1 MKAEIISIGD
11 EILIGQ
17 IVNTN
22 SSWLANELVNNGI
35 ECAKISTVGD
45 NTQSIKNALLNIEE
59 GSELIIITGGLGP
72 TNDDITKKVLCEFF
86 EDNLILNNQVLSDI
100 TNFFKRKNRSKILDL
115 NKNQALVPSK
125 AKIIRN
131 SMGTAPGIWFR
142 KNNKNILAFPGVPY
156 EMKHL
161 FKDFLKI
168 FKSQNKLKTITNKTI
183 FIKNIPESQIANMI
197 KKWESNLNDKI
208 KLAYLPRPG
217 TVRLRLSLIGNNQKK
232 QLSIIEDEL
241 RKLENYIEFSEV
253 DIDLNFLVHDLLI
266 ESSFTLS
273 VAESC
278 SSGFIASELT
288 SISGSSSYFS
298 GGVIAYN
305 DEIKVK
311 ILNINKDTIIK
322 ESSVSSIVAEL
333 MAKNVA
339 KKFNTDFAI
348 STTGYASSSSQ
359 NTSPLGT
366 VFIAI
371 KTPMKTIVKQFLFS
385 GSRKIIIDQVK
396 DKAFEMLLEEIK
408 KIK

>member
-1 MKAEIISIGD
+1 MKAEIITIGD

-17 IVNTN
+17 IINTN
-22 SSWLANELVNNGI
+22 SSWLANQLVNNGI
-35 ECAKISTVGD
+35 ECTKISTVGD
-45 NTQSIKNALLNIEE
+45 NSESIKNALTNLDKET
-59 GSELIIITGGLGP
+59 ELTIITGGLGP
-72 TNDDITKKVLCEFF
+72 TNDDITKKVLCEIF
-86 EDNLILNNQVLSDI
+86 EDDLILNNHVLNDI
-100 TNFFKRKNRSKILDL
+100 TDFFKRKKRSKILDL

-131 SMGTAPGIWFR
+131 SMGTAPGIWFK
-142 KNNKNILAFPGVPY
+142 KNNKNILALPGVPY

-197 KKWESNLNDKI
+197 KEWESNLNDKI

-241 RKLENYIEFSEV
+241 RKLENYIEFSEG
-253 DIDLNFLVHDLLI
+253 DIDLNVLVHDLLI
-266 ESSFTLS
+266 ESSFTIS

-288 SISGSSSYFS
+288 SISGSSSYFR
-298 GGVIAYN
+298 GGIIAYN
-305 DEIKVK
+305 DEIKVN
-311 ILNINKDTIIK
+311 ILDINKDTIIK
-322 ESSVSSIVAEL
+322 ESSVSSTVAEL

-339 KKFNTDFAI
+339 RRFNTDFAI
-348 STTGYASSSSQ
+348 STTGYASSSLQ
-359 NTSPLGT
+359 NTSPVGT
-366 VFIAI
+366 VFIAV

>member
-1 MKAEIISIGD
+1 MKAEIITIGD

-17 IVNTN
+17 IINTN
-22 SSWLANELVNNGI
+22 SSWLADQLVNNGI
-35 ECAKISTVGD
+35 ECTKISTVGD
-45 NTQSIKNALLNIEE
+45 NSKGIKNALLNVEE
-59 GSELIIITGGLGP
+59 SSELIIITGGLGP
-72 TNDDITKKVLCEFF
+72 TNDDITKKVLCQVF
-86 EDNLILNNQVLSDI
+86 EDDLILNNHVLNDI
-100 TNFFKRKNRSKILDL
+100 TDFFKRKKRSKILDL

-131 SMGTAPGIWFR
+131 SMGTAPGIWFK
-142 KNNKNILAFPGVPY
+142 KNNKNILALPGVPY

-161 FKDFLKI
+161 FKDFLNI

-197 KKWESNLNDKI
+197 KEWESNLDDKI
-208 KLAYLPRPG
+208 KLAYLPKPG

-241 RKLENYIEFSEV
+241 RKLENYIEFSEAE
-253 DIDLNFLVHDLLI
+253 IDLNVLVHDLLI

-278 SSGFIASELT
+278 SSGLIASELT
-288 SISGSSSYFS
+288 SISGSSSYFR
-298 GGVIAYN
+298 GGIIAYN
-305 DEIKVK
+305 DEIKVN
-311 ILNINKDTIIK
+311 ILGINNDTIIK
-322 ESSVSSIVAEL
+322 ESSVSIIVAEL

-339 KKFNTDFAI
+339 KKFKTDFAI
-348 STTGYASSSSQ
+348 STTGYASSSSE
-359 NTSPLGT
+359 NTSPVGT
-366 VFIAI
+366 VFIAV

>member
-1 MKAEIISIGD
+1 MKAEIITIGD

-17 IVNTN
+17 IINTN
-22 SSWLANELVNNGI
+22 SSWLADKLVNNGI
-35 ECAKISTVGD
+35 ECTKISTVGD
-45 NTQSIKNALLNIEE
+45 NSESIKNALTNLDKET
-59 GSELIIITGGLGP
+59 ELTIITGGLGP
-72 TNDDITKKVLCEFF
+72 TNDDITKKVLCEIF
-86 EDNLILNNQVLSDI
+86 EDDLILNNHVLNDI
-100 TNFFKRKNRSKILDL
+100 TDFFKRKKRSKILDL

-131 SMGTAPGIWFR
+131 SIGTAPGIWFK
-142 KNNKNILAFPGVPY
+142 KNNKNILALPGVPY

-197 KKWESNLNDKI
+197 KEWESNLNDKI

-241 RKLENYIEFSEV
+241 RKLENYIEFSEG
-253 DIDLNFLVHDLLI
+253 DIDLNVLVHDLLI
-266 ESSFTLS
+266 ESSFTIS

-288 SISGSSSYFS
+288 SISGSSSYFR
-298 GGVIAYN
+298 GGIIAYN
-305 DEIKVK
+305 DEIKVN
-311 ILNINKDTIIK
+311 ILDINKDTIIK
-322 ESSVSSIVAEL
+322 ESSVSSTVAEL

-339 KKFNTDFAI
+339 RRFNTDFAI
-348 STTGYASSSSQ
+348 STTGYASSSLQ
-359 NTSPLGT
+359 NTSPVGT
-366 VFIAI
+366 VFIAV
-371 KTPMKTIVKQFLFS
+371 KTPMKTTVKQFLFS

-396 DKAFEMLLEEIK
+396 DKAFEMLLEQIK

>member
-1 MKAEIISIGD
+1 MKAEIITIGD

-22 SSWLANELVNNGI
+22 SSWLANQLVNNGI
-35 ECAKISTVGD
+35 ECTKISTVGD
-45 NTQSIKNALLNIEE
+45 NSESIKNALTNLDKET
-59 GSELIIITGGLGP
+59 ELTIITGGLGP
-72 TNDDITKKVLCEFF
+72 TNDDITKKVLCNVF
-86 EDNLILNNQVLSDI
+86 EDNLILNNQVLNDI
-100 TNFFKRKNRSKILDL
+100 TDFFIRKKRSKILGL

-131 SMGTAPGIWFR
+131 SMGTAPGIWFK
-142 KNNKNILAFPGVPY
+142 KNNKNILALPGVPY

-168 FKSQNKLKTITNKTI
+168 FKSQNRLKTITNKTI

-197 KKWESNLNDKI
+197 KEWESNLNDKI

-241 RKLENYIEFSEV
+241 RKLENYIEFSEG
-253 DIDLNFLVHDLLI
+253 DIDLNILVHDLLI
-266 ESSFTLS
+266 ESSFTIS

-288 SISGSSSYFS
+288 SISGSSSYFI

-311 ILNINKDTIIK
+311 ILDINKDTIIK

-339 KKFNTDFAI
+339 KRFNTDFAI

-359 NTSPLGT
+359 NTSPVGT
-366 VFIAI
+366 VFIAV

>member
-1 MKAEIISIGD
+1 MRAEIITIGD

-17 IVNTN
+17 IINTN
-22 SSWLANELVNNGI
+22 STWLADQLVNNGI
-35 ECAKISTVGD
+35 ECTKISTVGD
-45 NTQSIKNALLNIEE
+45 NTKSIKNALLNVEE
-59 GSELIIITGGLGP
+59 SSELIIITGGLGP
-72 TNDDITKKVLCEFF
+72 TNDDITKKVLCQVF
-86 EDNLILNNQVLSDI
+86 EDDLILNNQVLNDI
-100 TNFFKRKNRSKILDL
+100 TDFFKRKKRSKILDL

-131 SMGTAPGIWFR
+131 SMGTAPGIWFK
-142 KNNKNILAFPGVPY
+142 KNNKNILALPGVPY

-197 KKWESNLNDKI
+197 KEWELNLNEKI

-241 RKLENYIEFSEV
+241 RKLEDYIEFSEGE
-253 DIDLNFLVHDLLI
+253 IDLNVLVHDLLI

-278 SSGFIASELT
+278 SSGLIASELT
-288 SISGSSSYFS
+288 SVAGSSSYFR
-298 GGVIAYN
+298 GGIIAYN
-305 DEIKVK
+305 DEIKVN
-311 ILNINKDTIIK
+311 ILGINNDTIIK
-322 ESSVSSIVAEL
+322 ESSVSTIVAEL

-339 KKFNTDFAI
+339 KKFKTDFAI
-348 STTGYASSSSQ
+348 STTGYASPSSQ
-359 NTSPLGT
+359 NTSPVGT
-366 VFIAI
+366 VFIAV
-371 KTPMKTIVKQFLFS
+371 KTPLKTIVKQFLFS

-396 DKAFEMLLEEIK
+396 DKAFEMILEEIK

>member
-1 MKAEIISIGD
+1 MKAEIITIGD

-17 IVNTN
+17 IINTN
-22 SSWLANELVNNGI
+22 SSWLADQLVNNGI
-35 ECAKISTVGD
+35 ECTKISTVGD
-45 NTQSIKNALLNIEE
+45 NSESIKNALTNLDKET
-59 GSELIIITGGLGP
+59 ELTIITGGLGP
-72 TNDDITKKVLCEFF
+72 TNDDITKKVLCNVF
-86 EDNLILNNQVLSDI
+86 EDDLILNNQVLNDI
-100 TNFFKRKNRSKILDL
+100 TDFFKRKKRSKILGL

-131 SMGTAPGIWFR
+131 SMGTAPGIWFK
-142 KNNKNILAFPGVPY
+142 KNNKNILALPGVPY

-197 KKWESNLNDKI
+197 KEWESNLNDKI

-217 TVRLRLSLIGNNQKK
+217 TVRLRLSIIGNNQKK

-241 RKLENYIEFSEV
+241 RKLENYIEFSEG
-253 DIDLNFLVHDLLI
+253 DIDLNILVHDLLI
-266 ESSFTLS
+266 ESSFTIS

-288 SISGSSSYFS
+288 SISGSSSYFR
-298 GGVIAYN
+298 GGIIAYN
-305 DEIKVK
+305 DEIKVN
-311 ILNINKDTIIK
+311 ILDINKDTIIK
-322 ESSVSSIVAEL
+322 ESSVSSTVAEL

-339 KKFNTDFAI
+339 KRFNTDFAI
-348 STTGYASSSSQ
+348 STTGYASSSLQ
-359 NTSPLGT
+359 NTSPVGT
-366 VFIAI
+366 VFIAV

-396 DKAFEMLLEEIK
+396 DKAFEMLIEEIK

>member
-1 MKAEIISIGD
+1 MKAEIITIGD

-17 IVNTN
+17 IINTN
-22 SSWLANELVNNGI
+22 SSWLADQLVNNGI
-35 ECAKISTVGD
+35 ECTKISTVGD
-45 NTQSIKNALLNIEE
+45 NSESIKNALTNLDKET
-59 GSELIIITGGLGP
+59 ELTIITGGLGP
-72 TNDDITKKVLCEFF
+72 TNDDITKKVLCEIF
-86 EDNLILNNQVLSDI
+86 EDDLILNNHVLNDI
-100 TNFFKRKNRSKILDL
+100 TDFFKRKKRSKILDL

-131 SMGTAPGIWFR
+131 SMGTAPGIWFQ
-142 KNNKNILAFPGVPY
+142 KNNKNILALPGVPY

-197 KKWESNLNDKI
+197 KEWESNLNDKI

-241 RKLENYIEFSEV
+241 RKLENYIEFSEG
-253 DIDLNFLVHDLLI
+253 DIDLNVLVHDLLI
-266 ESSFTLS
+266 ESSFTIS

-288 SISGSSSYFS
+288 SISGSSSYFR
-298 GGVIAYN
+298 GGIIAYN
-305 DEIKVK
+305 DEIKVN
-311 ILNINKDTIIK
+311 ILDINKDTIIK
-322 ESSVSSIVAEL
+322 ESSVSSTVAEL

-339 KKFNTDFAI
+339 RRFNTDFAI
-348 STTGYASSSSQ
+348 STTGYASSSLQ
-359 NTSPLGT
+359 NTSPVGT
-366 VFIAI
+366 VFIAV

>member
-1 MKAEIISIGD
+1 MRAEIITIGD

-17 IVNTN
+17 IINTN
-22 SSWLANELVNNGI
+22 SSWLADQLVNNGI
-35 ECAKISTVGD
+35 ECIKISTVGD
-45 NTQSIKNALLNIEE
+45 NTKGIKNALLNVEE
-59 GSELIIITGGLGP
+59 SSELIIITGGLGP
-72 TNDDITKKVLCEFF
+72 TNDDITKKVLCQVF
-86 EDNLILNNQVLSDI
+86 EDDLILNNHVLNDI
-100 TNFFKRKNRSKILDL
+100 TDFFKRKKRSKILDL

-131 SMGTAPGIWFR
+131 SMGTAPGIWF
-142 KNNKNILAFPGVPY
+142 KENNKNILALPGVPY

-197 KKWESNLNDKI
+197 KEWESNLNEKI

-241 RKLENYIEFSEV
+241 RKLEDYIEFSEGE
-253 DIDLNFLVHDLLI
+253 IDLNVLLHDLLI

-278 SSGFIASELT
+278 SSGLIASELT
-288 SISGSSSYFS
+288 SISGSSSYFR
-298 GGVIAYN
+298 GGIIAYN
-305 DEIKVK
+305 DEIKVN
-311 ILNINKDTIIK
+311 ILGINNDTIIK
-322 ESSVSSIVAEL
+322 ESSVSTIVAEL

-339 KKFNTDFAI
+339 KKFKTDFAI
-348 STTGYASSSSQ
+348 STTGYASSSSE
-359 NTSPLGT
+359 NTSPVGT
-366 VFIAI
+366 VFIAV
-371 KTPMKTIVKQFLFS
+371 KTPVKTIVKQFLFS

>member
-1 MKAEIISIGD
+1 MKAEIITIGD

-17 IVNTN
+17 IINTN
-22 SSWLANELVNNGI
+22 SSWLADELVNNGI
-35 ECAKISTVGD
+35 ECTKISTVGD
-45 NTQSIKNALLNIEE
+45 NSESIKNALTNLDKET
-59 GSELIIITGGLGP
+59 ELTIITGGLGP
-72 TNDDITKKVLCEFF
+72 TNDDITKKVLCDVF

-100 TNFFKRKNRSKILDL
+100 TNFFKRKKRSKILDL

-131 SMGTAPGIWFR
+131 SMGTAPGIWFK
-142 KNNKNILAFPGVPY
+142 KNNKNILALPGVPY

-197 KKWESNLNDKI
+197 KEWESNLNDKI

-241 RKLENYIEFSEV
+241 RKLENYIEFFEG
-253 DIDLNFLVHDLLI
+253 DIDLNVLVHDLLI
-266 ESSFTLS
+266 ESSFTIS

-288 SISGSSSYFS
+288 SISGSSSYFR
-298 GGVIAYN
+298 GGIIAYN
-305 DEIKVK
+305 DEIKVN
-311 ILNINKDTIIK
+311 ILDINKDTIIK
-322 ESSVSSIVAEL
+322 ESSVSSTVAEL

-339 KKFNTDFAI
+339 RRFNTDFAI
-348 STTGYASSSSQ
+348 STTGYASSSLQ
-359 NTSPLGT
+359 NTSPVGT
-366 VFIAI
+366 VFIAV

>member
-1 MKAEIISIGD
+1 MKAEIITIGD

-17 IVNTN
+17 IINTN
-22 SSWLANELVNNGI
+22 SSWLADKLVNNGI
-35 ECAKISTVGD
+35 ECTKISTVGD
-45 NTQSIKNALLNIEE
+45 NSESIKNALTNLDKET
-59 GSELIIITGGLGP
+59 ELTIITGGLGP
-72 TNDDITKKVLCEFF
+72 TNDDITKKVLCEIF
-86 EDNLILNNQVLSDI
+86 EDDLILNNHVLNDI
-100 TNFFKRKNRSKILDL
+100 TDFFKRKKRSKILDL

-131 SMGTAPGIWFR
+131 SMGTAPGIWFK
-142 KNNKNILAFPGVPY
+142 KNNKNILALPGVPY

-197 KKWESNLNDKI
+197 KEWESNLNDKI

-241 RKLENYIEFSEV
+241 RKLENYIEFSEG
-253 DIDLNFLVHDLLI
+253 DIDLNVLVHDLLI
-266 ESSFTLS
+266 ESSFTIS

-288 SISGSSSYFS
+288 SISGSSSYFR
-298 GGVIAYN
+298 GGIIAYN
-305 DEIKVK
+305 DEIKVN
-311 ILNINKDTIIK
+311 ILDINKDTIIK
-322 ESSVSSIVAEL
+322 ESSVSSTVAEL

-339 KKFNTDFAI
+339 RRFNTDFAI
-348 STTGYASSSSQ
+348 STTGYASSSLQ
-359 NTSPLGT
+359 NTSPVGT
-366 VFIAI
+366 VFIAV

>member
-1 MKAEIISIGD
+1 MKAEIITIGD

-17 IVNTN
+17 IINTN
-22 SSWLANELVNNGI
+22 SSWLADQLVNNGI
-35 ECAKISTVGD
+35 ECTKISTVGD
-45 NTQSIKNALLNIEE
+45 NSESIKNALTNLDKET
-59 GSELIIITGGLGP
+59 ELTIITGGLGP
-72 TNDDITKKVLCEFF
+72 TNDDITKKVLCNVF
-86 EDNLILNNQVLSDI
+86 EDDLILNNQVLNDI
-100 TNFFKRKNRSKILDL
+100 TDFFKRKKRSKILGL

-131 SMGTAPGIWFR
+131 SMGTAPGIWFK
-142 KNNKNILAFPGVPY
+142 KNNKNILALPGVPY

-197 KKWESNLNDKI
+197 KEWESNLNDKI

-217 TVRLRLSLIGNNQKK
+217 TVRLRLSIIGNNQKK

-241 RKLENYIEFSEV
+241 RKLENYIEFSEG
-253 DIDLNFLVHDLLI
+253 DIDLNILVHDLLI
-266 ESSFTLS
+266 ESSFTIS

-288 SISGSSSYFS
+288 SISGSSSYFR
-298 GGVIAYN
+298 GGIIAYN
-305 DEIKVK
+305 DEIKVN
-311 ILNINKDTIIK
+311 ILDINKDTIIK
-322 ESSVSSIVAEL
+322 ESSVSSTVAEL

-339 KKFNTDFAI
+339 RRFNTDFAI
-348 STTGYASSSSQ
+348 STTGYASSSLQ
-359 NTSPLGT
+359 NTSPVGT
-366 VFIAI
+366 VFIAV

-396 DKAFEMLLEEIK
+396 DKAFEMLIEEIK

>member
-1 MKAEIISIGD
+1 MKAEIITIGD

-17 IVNTN
+17 IINTN
-22 SSWLANELVNNGI
+22 SSWLADQLVNNGI
-35 ECAKISTVGD
+35 ECTKISTVGD
-45 NTQSIKNALLNIEE
+45 NSESIKNALTNLDKET
-59 GSELIIITGGLGP
+59 ELTIITGGLGP
-72 TNDDITKKVLCEFF
+72 TNDDITKKVLCNVF
-86 EDNLILNNQVLSDI
+86 EDNLILNNQVLNDI
-100 TNFFKRKNRSKILDL
+100 TDFFKRKKRSKILDL

-131 SMGTAPGIWFR
+131 SMGTAPGIWFK
-142 KNNKNILAFPGVPY
+142 KNNKNILALPGVPY

-197 KKWESNLNDKI
+197 KEWESNLNDKI

-217 TVRLRLSLIGNNQKK
+217 TVRLRLSIIGNNQKK

-241 RKLENYIEFSEV
+241 RKLENYIEFSEG
-253 DIDLNFLVHDLLI
+253 DIDLNVLVHDLLI
-266 ESSFTLS
+266 ESSFTIS

-288 SISGSSSYFS
+288 SISGSSSYFR
-298 GGVIAYN
+298 GGIIAYN
-305 DEIKVK
+305 DEIKVN
-311 ILNINKDTIIK
+311 ILDINKDTIIK
-322 ESSVSSIVAEL
+322 ESSVSSTVAEL

-339 KKFNTDFAI
+339 RRFNTDFAI

-359 NTSPLGT
+359 NSSPVGT
-366 VFIAI
+366 VFIAV
-371 KTPMKTIVKQFLFS
+371 KTPIKTIVKQFLFS

>member
-1 MKAEIISIGD
+1 MKAEIITIGD

-22 SSWLANELVNNGI
+22 SSWLANQLVNNGI
-35 ECAKISTVGD
+35 ECTKISTVGD
-45 NTQSIKNALLNIEE
+45 NTQSIKNALINIEE
-59 GSELIIITGGLGP
+59 DSELIIITGGLGP
-72 TNDDITKKVLCEFF
+72 TNDDITKKVLCEVF
-86 EDNLILNNQVLSDI
+86 EDDLILNNHVLNDI
-100 TNFFKRKNRSKILDL
+100 TDFFKRKKRSKILDL

-131 SMGTAPGIWFR
+131 SIGTAPGIWFK
-142 KNNKNILAFPGVPY
+142 KNNKNILALPGVPY

-197 KKWESNLNDKI
+197 KEWESNLNDKI

-241 RKLENYIEFSEV
+241 RKLENYIEFSEG
-253 DIDLNFLVHDLLI
+253 DIDLNLLVHDLLI
-266 ESSFTLS
+266 ESSFTIS

-288 SISGSSSYFS
+288 SISGSSSYFR
-298 GGVIAYN
+298 GGIIAYN
-305 DEIKVK
+305 DEIKVN
-311 ILNINKDTIIK
+311 ILDINKDTIIK

-339 KKFNTDFAI
+339 RRFNTDFAI
-348 STTGYASSSSQ
+348 STTGYASSSPQ
-359 NTSPLGT
+359 NTSPVGT
-366 VFIAI
+366 VFIAV

-396 DKAFEMLLEEIK
+396 DKAFEILLEEIK

>member
-1 MKAEIISIGD
+1 MKAEIITIGD

-17 IVNTN
+17 ITNTN
-22 SSWLANELVNNGI
+22 SSWLADQLVNNGI
-35 ECAKISTVGD
+35 ECTKISTVGD
-45 NTQSIKNALLNIEE
+45 NSESIKNALTNLDKET
-59 GSELIIITGGLGP
+59 ELTIITGGLGP
-72 TNDDITKKVLCEFF
+72 TNDDITKKVLCEIF
-86 EDNLILNNQVLSDI
+86 EDDLILNNHVLNDI
-100 TNFFKRKNRSKILDL
+100 TDFFKRKKRSKILDL

-131 SMGTAPGIWFR
+131 SMGTAPGIWFK
-142 KNNKNILAFPGVPY
+142 KNNKNILALPGVPY

-197 KKWESNLNDKI
+197 KEWESNLNDKI

-241 RKLENYIEFSEV
+241 RKLENYIEFSEG
-253 DIDLNFLVHDLLI
+253 DIDLNLLVHDLLI
-266 ESSFTLS
+266 ESSFTIS

-305 DEIKVK
+305 DEIKIK
-311 ILNINKDTIIK
+311 ILDINKDTIIK

-359 NTSPLGT
+359 NISPLGT

-408 KIK
+408 KNK

>member
-1 MKAEIISIGD
+1 MKAEIITIGD

-17 IVNTN
+17 IINTN
-22 SSWLANELVNNGI
+22 SSWLADQLVNNGI
-35 ECAKISTVGD
+35 ECTKISTVGD
-45 NTQSIKNALLNIEE
+45 NSKGIKNALLNVEVS
-59 GSELIIITGGLGP
+59 SELIIITGGLGP
-72 TNDDITKKVLCEFF
+72 TNDDITKKVLCQVF
-86 EDNLILNNQVLSDI
+86 EDDLILNNHVLNDI
-100 TNFFKRKNRSKILDL
+100 TDFFKRKKRSKILDL

-131 SMGTAPGIWFR
+131 SMGTAPGIWFK
-142 KNNKNILAFPGVPY
+142 KNNKNILALPGVPY

-161 FKDFLKI
+161 FKDFLNI

-197 KKWESNLNDKI
+197 KEWESNLDDKI

-241 RKLENYIEFSEV
+241 RKLENYIEFSEAE
-253 DIDLNFLVHDLLI
+253 IDLNLLVHDLLI

-311 ILNINKDTIIK
+311 ILDINKDTIIK

-339 KKFNTDFAI
+339 KRFNTDFAI
-348 STTGYASSSSQ
+348 STTGYASSSPQ
-359 NTSPLGT
+359 NTSPVGT
-366 VFIAI
+366 VFIAV

-396 DKAFEMLLEEIK
+396 DKAFEMLLEQIK

>member
-1 MKAEIISIGD
+1 MKAEIITIGD

-17 IVNTN
+17 IINTN
-22 SSWLANELVNNGI
+22 SSWLADQLVNNGI
-35 ECAKISTVGD
+35 ECTKISTVGD
-45 NTQSIKNALLNIEE
+45 NSESIKNALTNLDKET
-59 GSELIIITGGLGP
+59 ELTIITGGLGP
-72 TNDDITKKVLCEFF
+72 TNDDITKKVLCNVF
-86 EDNLILNNQVLSDI
+86 EDDLILNNQVLNDI
-100 TNFFKRKNRSKILDL
+100 TDFFKRKKRSKILGL

-131 SMGTAPGIWFR
+131 SMGTAPGIWFK
-142 KNNKNILAFPGVPY
+142 KNNKNILALPGVPY

-197 KKWESNLNDKI
+197 KEWESNLNDKI

-217 TVRLRLSLIGNNQKK
+217 TVRLRLSIIGNNQKK

-241 RKLENYIEFSEV
+241 RKLENYIEFSEG
-253 DIDLNFLVHDLLI
+253 DIDLNILVHDLLI
-266 ESSFTLS
+266 ESSFTIS

-288 SISGSSSYFS
+288 SISGSSSYFR
-298 GGVIAYN
+298 GGIIAYN
-305 DEIKVK
+305 DEIKVN
-311 ILNINKDTIIK
+311 ILDINKDTIIK
-322 ESSVSSIVAEL
+322 ESSVSSTVAEL

-339 KKFNTDFAI
+339 RRFNTDFAI
-348 STTGYASSSSQ
+348 STTGYASPSLQ
-359 NTSPLGT
+359 NTSPVGT
-366 VFIAI
+366 VFIAV

-396 DKAFEMLLEEIK
+396 DKAFEMLIEEIK

>member
-1 MKAEIISIGD
+1 MKAEIITIGD

-17 IVNTN
+17 IINTN
-22 SSWLANELVNNGI
+22 SSWLADQLVNNGI
-35 ECAKISTVGD
+35 ECTKISTVGD
-45 NTQSIKNALLNIEE
+45 NSESIKNALTNLDKET
-59 GSELIIITGGLGP
+59 ELTIITGGLGP
-72 TNDDITKKVLCEFF
+72 TNDDITKKVLCNVF
-86 EDNLILNNQVLSDI
+86 EDDLILNNQVLNDI
-100 TNFFKRKNRSKILDL
+100 TDFFKRKKRSKILDL

-131 SMGTAPGIWFR
+131 SMGTAPGIWFK
-142 KNNKNILAFPGVPY
+142 KNNKNILALPGVPY

-197 KKWESNLNDKI
+197 KEWESNLNDKI

-217 TVRLRLSLIGNNQKK
+217 TVRLRLSIIGNNQKK

-241 RKLENYIEFSEV
+241 RKLENYIEFSEG
-253 DIDLNFLVHDLLI
+253 DIDLNVLVHDLLI
-266 ESSFTLS
+266 ESSFTIS

-288 SISGSSSYFS
+288 SISGSSSYFR
-298 GGVIAYN
+298 GGIIAYN
-305 DEIKVK
+305 DEIKVN
-311 ILNINKDTIIK
+311 ILDINKDTIIK
-322 ESSVSSIVAEL
+322 ESSVSSTVAEL

-339 KKFNTDFAI
+339 RRFNTDFAI
-348 STTGYASSSSQ
+348 STTGYASSSLQ
-359 NTSPLGT
+359 NTSPVGT
-366 VFIAI
+366 VFIAV

-396 DKAFEMLLEEIK
+396 DKAFEMLIEEIK

>member
-1 MKAEIISIGD
+1 M
-11 EILIGQ
+11 
-17 IVNTN
+17 
-22 SSWLANELVNNGI
+22 
-35 ECAKISTVGD
+35 
-45 NTQSIKNALLNIEE
+45 
-59 GSELIIITGGLGP
+59 
-72 TNDDITKKVLCEFF
+72 F
-86 EDNLILNNQVLSDI
+86 EDNLILNNQVLNDI

-131 SMGTAPGIWFR
+131 SMGTAPGIWFQ
-142 KNNKNILAFPGVPY
+142 KNNKNILALPGVPY

-197 KKWESNLNDKI
+197 KEWESNLNDKI

-241 RKLENYIEFSEV
+241 RKLENYIEFSEGE
-253 DIDLNFLVHDLLI
+253 IDLNVLVHDLLI

-288 SISGSSSYFS
+288 SISGSSSYFR
-298 GGVIAYN
+298 GGIIAYN

-311 ILNINKDTIIK
+311 ILDINKDTIIK

-339 KKFNTDFAI
+339 KRFNTDFAI

-359 NTSPLGT
+359 NTSPVGT
-366 VFIAI
+366 VFIAV
-371 KTPMKTIVKQFLFS
+371 KTPLKTIVKQFLFS

-396 DKAFEMLLEEIK
+396 DKAFEMLLEQIK

>member
-1 MKAEIISIGD
+1 MKAEIITIGD

-17 IVNTN
+17 IINTN
-22 SSWLANELVNNGI
+22 SSWLANQLVNNGI
-35 ECAKISTVGD
+35 ECTKISTVGD
-45 NTQSIKNALLNIEE
+45 NSESIKNALTNLDQET
-59 GSELIIITGGLGP
+59 ELTIITGGLGP
-72 TNDDITKKVLCEFF
+72 TNDDITKKVLCEIF
-86 EDNLILNNQVLSDI
+86 EDDLILNNHVLNDI
-100 TNFFKRKNRSKILDL
+100 TDFFKRKKRSKILDL

-131 SMGTAPGIWFR
+131 SIGTAPGIWFK
-142 KNNKNILAFPGVPY
+142 KNNKNILALPGVPY

-197 KKWESNLNDKI
+197 KEWESNLNDKI

-241 RKLENYIEFSEV
+241 RKLENYIEFSEG
-253 DIDLNFLVHDLLI
+253 DIDLNILVHDLLI
-266 ESSFTLS
+266 ESSFTIS

-288 SISGSSSYFS
+288 SISGSSSYFR
-298 GGVIAYN
+298 GGIIAYN
-305 DEIKVK
+305 DEIKVN
-311 ILNINKDTIIK
+311 ILDINRDTIIK
-322 ESSVSSIVAEL
+322 ESSVSSTVAEL

-339 KKFNTDFAI
+339 KKFKTDFAI

-359 NTSPLGT
+359 NTSPVGT
-366 VFIAI
+366 VLIAV
-371 KTPMKTIVKQFLFS
+371 KTPTKIVVKKFLFS
-385 GSRKIIIDQVK
+385 GCRKIIIDQVK
-396 DKAFEMLLEEIK
+396 DKAFEMLIEEIK

>member
-1 MKAEIISIGD
+1 MKAEIITIGD

-17 IVNTN
+17 IINTN
-22 SSWLANELVNNGI
+22 SSWLADQLVNNGI
-35 ECAKISTVGD
+35 ECTKISTVGD
-45 NTQSIKNALLNIEE
+45 NSESIKNALTNLDKET
-59 GSELIIITGGLGP
+59 ELTIITGGLGP
-72 TNDDITKKVLCEFF
+72 TNDDITKKVLCEIF
-86 EDNLILNNQVLSDI
+86 EDDLILNNHVLNDI
-100 TNFFKRKNRSKILDL
+100 TDFFKRKKRSKILDL

-131 SMGTAPGIWFR
+131 SMGTAPGIWFK
-142 KNNKNILAFPGVPY
+142 KNNKNILALPGVPY

-197 KKWESNLNDKI
+197 KEWESNLNDKI

-241 RKLENYIEFSEV
+241 RKLENYIEFSEG
-253 DIDLNFLVHDLLI
+253 DIDLNVLVHDLLI
-266 ESSFTLS
+266 ESSFTIS

-288 SISGSSSYFS
+288 SISGSSSYFR

-311 ILNINKDTIIK
+311 ILDINKDTIIK

-339 KKFNTDFAI
+339 KRFNTDFAI

-359 NTSPLGT
+359 NTSPVGT
-366 VFIAI
+366 VFIAV

>member
-1 MKAEIISIGD
+1 MKAEIITIGD

-17 IVNTN
+17 IINTN
-22 SSWLANELVNNGI
+22 SSWLANQLVKNGI
-35 ECAKISTVGD
+35 ECHKISTVGD
-45 NTQSIKNALLNIEE
+45 NSESIKNALKNFDKET
-59 GSELIIITGGLGP
+59 ELTIITGGLGP
-72 TNDDITKKVLCEFF
+72 TNDDITKKVLCDVF

-100 TNFFKRKNRSKILDL
+100 TNFFKRKKRSKILDL

-142 KNNKNILAFPGVPY
+142 KNNKNILALPGVPY

-168 FKSQNKLKTITNKTI
+168 FKSQNKLKTITHKTI

-197 KKWESNLNDKI
+197 KEWELNLNDKI

-232 QLSIIEDEL
+232 QLCIIEDEL
-241 RKLENYIEFSEV
+241 KKLENYIKFSECET
-253 DIDLNFLVHDLLI
+253 DLNVLVHDLLI

-288 SISGSSSYFS
+288 SFSGSSCYFR
-298 GGVIAYN
+298 GGIIAYN
-305 DEIKVK
+305 DEIKVE
-311 ILNINKDTIIK
+311 ILGINKDIIIK

-339 KKFNTDFAI
+339 KRFNTDFAI

-359 NTSPLGT
+359 NTSPVGT
-366 VFIAI
+366 VFIAV

-396 DKAFEMLLEEIK
+396 DKAFEMLLEQIK

>member
-1 MKAEIISIGD
+1 MKAEIITIGD

-17 IVNTN
+17 ITNTN
-22 SSWLANELVNNGI
+22 SSWLADQLVNNGI
-35 ECAKISTVGD
+35 ECTKISTVGD
-45 NTQSIKNALLNIEE
+45 NSESIKNALTNLDKET
-59 GSELIIITGGLGP
+59 ELTIITGGLGP
-72 TNDDITKKVLCEFF
+72 TNDDITKKVLCEIF
-86 EDNLILNNQVLSDI
+86 EDDLILNNHVLNDI
-100 TNFFKRKNRSKILDL
+100 TDFFKRKKRSKILDL

-131 SMGTAPGIWFR
+131 SMGTAPGIWFK
-142 KNNKNILAFPGVPY
+142 KNNKNILALPGVPY

-197 KKWESNLNDKI
+197 KEWELNLNDKI

-241 RKLENYIEFSEV
+241 RKLENYIEFSES
-253 DIDLNFLVHDLLI
+253 DIDLNVLVHDLLI
-266 ESSFTLS
+266 ESSFTIS

-298 GGVIAYN
+298 GGIIAYN
-305 DEIKVK
+305 DEIKVN
-311 ILNINKDTIIK
+311 ILDINKDTIIK

-359 NTSPLGT
+359 NISPLGT

-408 KIK
+408 KNK

>member
-408 KIK
+408 KNK

>member
-1 MKAEIISIGD
+1 MKAEIITIGD

-17 IVNTN
+17 IINTN
-22 SSWLANELVNNGI
+22 SSWLADQLVNNGI
-35 ECAKISTVGD
+35 ECTKISTVGD
-45 NTQSIKNALLNIEE
+45 NSKGIKNALLNVEE
-59 GSELIIITGGLGP
+59 SSELIIITGGLGP
-72 TNDDITKKVLCEFF
+72 TNDDITKKVLCQVF
-86 EDNLILNNQVLSDI
+86 EDDLILNNHVLNDI
-100 TNFFKRKNRSKILDL
+100 TDFFKRKKRSKILDL

-131 SMGTAPGIWFR
+131 SMGTAPGIWFK
-142 KNNKNILAFPGVPY
+142 KNNKNILALPGVPY

-161 FKDFLKI
+161 FKDFLNI

-197 KKWESNLNDKI
+197 KEWESNLDDKI
-208 KLAYLPRPG
+208 KLAYLPKPG

-241 RKLENYIEFSEV
+241 RKLENYIEFSEAE
-253 DIDLNFLVHDLLI
+253 IDLNVLVHDLLI

-278 SSGFIASELT
+278 SSGLIASELT
-288 SISGSSSYFS
+288 SISGSSSYFR
-298 GGVIAYN
+298 GGIIAYN
-305 DEIKVK
+305 DEIKVN
-311 ILNINKDTIIK
+311 ILGINNDTIIK
-322 ESSVSSIVAEL
+322 ESSVSTIVAEL

-339 KKFNTDFAI
+339 KKFKTDFAI
-348 STTGYASSSSQ
+348 STTGYASSSSE
-359 NTSPLGT
+359 NTSPVGT
-366 VFIAI
+366 VFIAV

>member
-1 MKAEIISIGD
+1 MKAEIITIGD

-17 IVNTN
+17 IINTN
-22 SSWLANELVNNGI
+22 SSWLANQLVNNGI
-35 ECAKISTVGD
+35 ECTKISTVGD
-45 NTQSIKNALLNIEE
+45 NSESIKNALTNLDKET
-59 GSELIIITGGLGP
+59 ELTIITGGLGP
-72 TNDDITKKVLCEFF
+72 TNDDITKKVLCEIF
-86 EDNLILNNQVLSDI
+86 EDDLILNNHVLNDI
-100 TNFFKRKNRSKILDL
+100 TDFFKRKKRSKILDL

-131 SMGTAPGIWFR
+131 SMGTAPGIWFK
-142 KNNKNILAFPGVPY
+142 KNNKNILALPGVPY

-168 FKSQNKLKTITNKTI
+168 FKSQNKLKKITNKTI

-197 KKWESNLNDKI
+197 KEWESNLNDKI

-217 TVRLRLSLIGNNQKK
+217 TVRLRLSIIGNNQKK

-241 RKLENYIEFSEV
+241 RKLENYIEFSEG
-253 DIDLNFLVHDLLI
+253 DIDLNVLVHDLLI
-266 ESSFTLS
+266 ESSFTIS

-288 SISGSSSYFS
+288 SISGSSSYFR
-298 GGVIAYN
+298 GGIIAYN
-305 DEIKVK
+305 DEIKVN
-311 ILNINKDTIIK
+311 ILDINKDTIIK
-322 ESSVSSIVAEL
+322 ESSVSSTVAEL

-339 KKFNTDFAI
+339 RRFNTDFAI
-348 STTGYASSSSQ
+348 STTGYASSSLQ
-359 NTSPLGT
+359 NTSPVGT
-366 VFIAI
+366 VFIAV
-371 KTPMKTIVKQFLFS
+371 KTPIKTIVKQFLFS

>member
-1 MKAEIISIGD
+1 MKAEIITIGD

-17 IVNTN
+17 IINTN
-22 SSWLANELVNNGI
+22 SSWLANQLVNNGI
-35 ECAKISTVGD
+35 ECTKISTVGD
-45 NTQSIKNALLNIEE
+45 NSESIKNALTNLDKET
-59 GSELIIITGGLGP
+59 ELTIITGGLGP
-72 TNDDITKKVLCEFF
+72 TNDDITKKVLCEIF
-86 EDNLILNNQVLSDI
+86 EDDLILNNHVLNDI
-100 TNFFKRKNRSKILDL
+100 TDFFKRKKRSKILDL

-131 SMGTAPGIWFR
+131 SMGTAPGIWFK
-142 KNNKNILAFPGVPY
+142 KNNKNILALPGVPY

-197 KKWESNLNDKI
+197 KEWELNLNDKI

-241 RKLENYIEFSEV
+241 RKLENYIEFFEG
-253 DIDLNFLVHDLLI
+253 DIDLNVLVHDLLI
-266 ESSFTLS
+266 ESSFTIS

-288 SISGSSSYFS
+288 SISGSSSYFR
-298 GGVIAYN
+298 GGIIAYN
-305 DEIKVK
+305 DEIKVN
-311 ILNINKDTIIK
+311 ILDINKDTIIK
-322 ESSVSSIVAEL
+322 ESSVSSTVAEL

-339 KKFNTDFAI
+339 RRFNTDFAI
-348 STTGYASSSSQ
+348 STTGYASSSLQ
-359 NTSPLGT
+359 NTSPVGT
-366 VFIAI
+366 VFIAV

>member
-1 MKAEIISIGD
+1 MKAEIITIGD

-17 IVNTN
+17 IINTN
-22 SSWLANELVNNGI
+22 SSWLADQLVNNGI
-35 ECAKISTVGD
+35 ECTKISTVGD
-45 NTQSIKNALLNIEE
+45 NSKGIKNALLNVEE
-59 GSELIIITGGLGP
+59 SSELIIITGGLGP
-72 TNDDITKKVLCEFF
+72 TNDDITKKVLCQVF
-86 EDNLILNNQVLSDI
+86 EDDLILNNHVLNDI
-100 TNFFKRKNRSKILDL
+100 TDFFKRKKRSKILDL

-131 SMGTAPGIWFR
+131 SMGTAPGIWFK
-142 KNNKNILAFPGVPY
+142 KNNKNILALPGVPY

-161 FKDFLKI
+161 FNDFLKI

-197 KKWESNLNDKI
+197 KEWELNLNEKI

-241 RKLENYIEFSEV
+241 RKLEDYIEFSEGE
-253 DIDLNFLVHDLLI
+253 IDLNVLVHDLLI
-266 ESSFTLS
+266 ESSFKLS

-278 SSGFIASELT
+278 SSGLIASELT
-288 SISGSSSYFS
+288 SIAGSSSYFR
-298 GGVIAYN
+298 GGIIAYN
-305 DEIKVK
+305 DEIKVN
-311 ILNINKDTIIK
+311 ILGINNDTIIK
-322 ESSVSSIVAEL
+322 ESSVSTTVAEL

-339 KKFNTDFAI
+339 KKFKTDFAI
-348 STTGYASSSSQ
+348 STTGYASSSSE
-359 NTSPLGT
+359 NTSPVGT
-366 VFIAI
+366 VFIAV
-371 KTPMKTIVKQFLFS
+371 KTPVKTNVKQFLFS

>member
-1 MKAEIISIGD
+1 MKAEIITIGD

-17 IVNTN
+17 IINTN
-22 SSWLANELVNNGI
+22 SSWLADQLVNNGI
-35 ECAKISTVGD
+35 ECTKISTVGD
-45 NTQSIKNALLNIEE
+45 NSESIKNALTNLDKET
-59 GSELIIITGGLGP
+59 ELTIITGGLGP
-72 TNDDITKKVLCEFF
+72 TNDDITKKVLCNVF
-86 EDNLILNNQVLSDI
+86 EDDLILNNQVLNDI
-100 TNFFKRKNRSKILDL
+100 TDFFKRKKRSKILDL

-131 SMGTAPGIWFR
+131 SMGTAPGIWFK
-142 KNNKNILAFPGVPY
+142 KNNKNILALPGVPY

-197 KKWESNLNDKI
+197 KEWESNLNDKI

-217 TVRLRLSLIGNNQKK
+217 TVRLRLSIIGNNQKK

-241 RKLENYIEFSEV
+241 RKLENYIEFSEG
-253 DIDLNFLVHDLLI
+253 DIDLNILVHDLLI
-266 ESSFTLS
+266 ESSFTIS

-288 SISGSSSYFS
+288 SISGSSSYFR
-298 GGVIAYN
+298 GGIIAYN
-305 DEIKVK
+305 DEIKVN
-311 ILNINKDTIIK
+311 ILDINKDTIIK
-322 ESSVSSIVAEL
+322 ESSVSSTVAEL

-339 KKFNTDFAI
+339 KRFNTDFAI
-348 STTGYASSSSQ
+348 STTGYASSSLQ
-359 NTSPLGT
+359 NTSPVGT
-366 VFIAI
+366 VFIAV

-396 DKAFEMLLEEIK
+396 DKAFEMLIEEIK

>member
-1 MKAEIISIGD
+1 MKAEIITIGD

-17 IVNTN
+17 IINTN
-22 SSWLANELVNNGI
+22 SSWLADQLVNNGI
-35 ECAKISTVGD
+35 ECTKISTVGD
-45 NTQSIKNALLNIEE
+45 NSESIKNALTNLDKET
-59 GSELIIITGGLGP
+59 ELTIITGGLGP
-72 TNDDITKKVLCEFF
+72 TNDDITKKVLCEIF
-86 EDNLILNNQVLSDI
+86 EDDLILNNHVLNDI
-100 TNFFKRKNRSKILDL
+100 TDFFKRKKRSKILDL

-131 SMGTAPGIWFR
+131 SMGTAPGIWFK
-142 KNNKNILAFPGVPY
+142 KNNKNILALPGVPY

-168 FKSQNKLKTITNKTI
+168 FKSQNKLKTITNRTI

-197 KKWESNLNDKI
+197 KEWESNLNDKI

-241 RKLENYIEFSEV
+241 RKLENYIEFSEG
-253 DIDLNFLVHDLLI
+253 DIDLNVLVHDLLI
-266 ESSFTLS
+266 ESSFTIS

-288 SISGSSSYFS
+288 SISGSSSYFR
-298 GGVIAYN
+298 GGIIAYN
-305 DEIKVK
+305 DEIKVN
-311 ILNINKDTIIK
+311 ILDINKDTIIK
-322 ESSVSSIVAEL
+322 ESSVSSTVAEL

-339 KKFNTDFAI
+339 RRFNTDFAI
-348 STTGYASSSSQ
+348 STTGYASSSLQ
-359 NTSPLGT
+359 NTSPVGT
-366 VFIAI
+366 VFIAV

-396 DKAFEMLLEEIK
+396 DKAFEMLLEQIK

>member
-1 MKAEIISIGD
+1 MKAEIITIGD

-17 IVNTN
+17 IINTN
-22 SSWLANELVNNGI
+22 SSWLADQLVNNGI
-35 ECAKISTVGD
+35 ECTKISTVGD
-45 NTQSIKNALLNIEE
+45 NSESIKNALTNLDKET
-59 GSELIIITGGLGP
+59 ELTIITGGLGP
-72 TNDDITKKVLCEFF
+72 TNDDITKKVLCEIF
-86 EDNLILNNQVLSDI
+86 EDDLILNNHVLNDI
-100 TNFFKRKNRSKILDL
+100 TDFFKRKKRSKILDL

-131 SMGTAPGIWFR
+131 SMGTAPGIWFK
-142 KNNKNILAFPGVPY
+142 KNNKNILALPGVPY

-168 FKSQNKLKTITNKTI
+168 FTSQNKLKTITNKTI

-197 KKWESNLNDKI
+197 NEWESNLNDKI
-208 KLAYLPRPG
+208 KLAYLPKPG

-241 RKLENYIEFSEV
+241 RKLENYIEFSEG
-253 DIDLNFLVHDLLI
+253 DIDLNVLVHDLLI
-266 ESSFTLS
+266 ESSFTIS

-288 SISGSSSYFS
+288 SISGSSSYFR
-298 GGVIAYN
+298 GGIIAYN
-305 DEIKVK
+305 DEIKVN
-311 ILNINKDTIIK
+311 ILDINKDTIIK
-322 ESSVSSIVAEL
+322 ESSVSSTVAEL

-339 KKFNTDFAI
+339 RRFNTDFAI
-348 STTGYASSSSQ
+348 STTGYASSSLQ
-359 NTSPLGT
+359 NTSPVGT
-366 VFIAI
+366 VFIAV